1 MIKCLSLTGLI
12 LIALEGITTGAIVAQ
27 NRDHYGAIATST
39 TNPAI
44 WGYSHDYP
52 TLAQAQRYALE
63 YCGQA
68 DCQIRVWFKNGCGAI
83 ATNGSNIGSAWAVNR
98 SKLRRVQL
106 SPVVKE
112 TVKLRSGL
120 VQPILTLKLLFH
132 SFGSESN
139 FNPAATGVR
148 GAVNRSIISRSLI

>member
-44 WGYSHDYP
+44 WGYSHGYP

-98 SKLRRVQL
+98 A
-106 SPVVKE
+106 E
-112 TVKLRSGL
+112 AEARSIVACGQGDCKIE
-120 VQPILTLKLLFH
+120 VWACTTH
-132 SFGSESN
+132 
-139 FNPAATGVR
+139 FNP
-148 GAVNRSIISRSLI
+148 